1 MVQPIV
7 EACGFKDT
15 SDFADYVRK
24 LTNRDV
30 QIEVTEE
37 EIQKWTDMFMK
48 QQTWRLEANRE
59 ELTREDIYQL
69 FRTSLAAYI
78 KD

>member
-1 MVQPIV
+1 
-7 EACGFKDT
+7 
-15 SDFADYVRK
+15 
-24 LTNRDV
+24 
-30 QIEVTEE
+30 
-37 EIQKWTDMFMK
+37 MK
-48 QQTWRLEANRE
+48 QQTWRLEANPE

>member
-1 MVQPIV
+1 M